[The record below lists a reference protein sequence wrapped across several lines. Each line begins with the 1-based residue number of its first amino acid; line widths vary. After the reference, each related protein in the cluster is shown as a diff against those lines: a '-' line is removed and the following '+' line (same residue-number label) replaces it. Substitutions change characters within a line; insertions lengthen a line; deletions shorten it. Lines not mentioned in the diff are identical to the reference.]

1 MQVLCVV
8 LEKNVITLSV
18 SIQNPCLDDSTPMP
32 VKTFTDVEIKV
43 ERTNE
48 STDGDISLSLTL
60 AFQEMPRK
68 HIQGVPS
75 LAVELKESLL
85 HPKAMLN
92 LILLVVQIR
101 QIKQL

>member
-1 MQVLCVV
+1 V

-48 STDGDISLSLTL
+48 STDGDISGSFANISLPRDAKKAYPGGSITGSRAKRIPL
-60 AFQEMPRK
+60 AP
-68 HIQGVPS
+68 QGNAKPHPS
-75 LAVELKESLL
+75 GS
-85 HPKAMLN
+85 PNKAN
-92 LILLVVQIR
+92 
-101 QIKQL
+101 